1 MFQVINEN
9 FIQDLKLFVKKPN
22 DFDIVKVSELLSNF
36 DQFKNLDWDLD
47 KFTAFNNLYEF
58 TLENRKFKKYYNKKE
73 KQRKKILVKVEKEII
88 SYLKNSR
95 TTIKNFIGINLG
107 TEAGNNAILLLK
119 KINKFLEKVDIYSGI
134 KLIENLNEWKSLNKV
149 KDEKRLS
156 NEVVDFIINNKKK
169 NNIKPLEQMEVLKEA
184 SKKNKSNLNVDK
196 QKKEIN
202 KKKDKQVFLSSGVST
217 NLTGIES
224 CSHTIQ
230 NLPLLINGKF
240 VQKPH
245 SLITFSVDFPEVD
258 KALGLIRKEKVY
270 NRLEVIAYTYKKDGT
285 FIEQV
290 GSVAYK
296 FEDEKFKSGNRTLM
310 SKISDEKE
318 FVNTFGRYPKTSCK
332 IVGMGMKKS
341 ESEKLR
347 KSRKIKS
354 NFEIK
359 KNSSGIAGCSHTI
372 QNLPLLING
381 KFVQKPHSLI
391 TFSVDFPEVD
401 KALGLIR
408 KEKVYN
414 RLEVIAYTYKKDG
427 TFIEQVGSVAYKF
440 EDEKF
445 KSGNRTL
452 MSKISDEKEFVN
464 TFGRYPKT
472 SCKIVGMN

>member
-107 TEAGNNAILLLK
+107 TEAGNNAIILLK

-332 IVGMGMKKS
+332 IVGM
-341 ESEKLR
+341 
-347 KSRKIKS
+347 
-354 NFEIK
+354 N
-359 KNSSGIAGCSHTI
+359 
-372 QNLPLLING
+372 
-381 KFVQKPHSLI
+381 
-391 TFSVDFPEVD
+391 
-401 KALGLIR
+401 
-408 KEKVYN
+408 
-414 RLEVIAYTYKKDG
+414 
-427 TFIEQVGSVAYKF
+427 
-440 EDEKF
+440 
-445 KSGNRTL
+445 
-452 MSKISDEKEFVN
+452 
-464 TFGRYPKT
+464 
-472 SCKIVGMN
+472 

>member
-1 MFQVINEN
+1 
-9 FIQDLKLFVKKPN
+9 
-22 DFDIVKVSELLSNF
+22 
-36 DQFKNLDWDLD
+36 
-47 KFTAFNNLYEF
+47 
-58 TLENRKFKKYYNKKE
+58 
-73 KQRKKILVKVEKEII
+73 
-88 SYLKNSR
+88 
-95 TTIKNFIGINLG
+95 
-107 TEAGNNAILLLK
+107 
-119 KINKFLEKVDIYSGI
+119 
-134 KLIENLNEWKSLNKV
+134 
-149 KDEKRLS
+149 
-156 NEVVDFIINNKKK
+156 
-169 NNIKPLEQMEVLKEA
+169 
-184 SKKNKSNLNVDK
+184 
-196 QKKEIN
+196 
-202 KKKDKQVFLSSGVST
+202 
-217 NLTGIES
+217 
-224 CSHTIQ
+224 
-230 NLPLLINGKF
+230 
-240 VQKPH
+240 
-245 SLITFSVDFPEVD
+245 
-258 KALGLIRKEKVY
+258 
-270 NRLEVIAYTYKKDGT
+270 
-285 FIEQV
+285 
-290 GSVAYK
+290 
-296 FEDEKFKSGNRTLM
+296 
-310 SKISDEKE
+310 
-318 FVNTFGRYPKTSCK
+318 NTFGRYPKTSCK

-391 TFSVDFPEVD
+391 TFSIDFSEVD
-401 KALGLIR
+401 KTLGLIR